1 METNDTHIDDKETGG
16 QVAIGDFTIE
26 ARVEGVG
33 EEYAEALA
41 VRLAAMGM
49 TVWIKRKGEDE

>member
-1 METNDTHIDDKETGG
+1 MEMDDLHVDDKEGSG
-16 QVAIGDFTIE
+16 QTPVDLFTVE
-26 ARVEGVG
+26 ARAKGVG